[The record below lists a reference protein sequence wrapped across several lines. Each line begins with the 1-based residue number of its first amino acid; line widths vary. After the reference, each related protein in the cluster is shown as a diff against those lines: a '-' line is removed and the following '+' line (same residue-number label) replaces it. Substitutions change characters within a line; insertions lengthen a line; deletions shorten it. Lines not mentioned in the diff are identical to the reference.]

1 MNTNLPFLLLRARPK
16 AESRDRFAEW
26 FGDTHLRDVRRIPG
40 IVGIQRG
47 RTAGGVLLGVYTF
60 GSAEVVQ
67 AGLSSP
73 EAAYARGT
81 WEQWASELEELLIEM
96 WAPISGIPAFES
108 IN

>member
-1 MNTNLPFLLLRARPK
+1 MNNDVPFLLLRARTKGADPSGFD
-16 AESRDRFAEW
+16 AW
-26 FGDTHLRDVRRIPG
+26 FYQVHLRDVRQIPG
-40 IVGIQRG
+40 IVTARGG
-47 RTAGGVLLGVYTF
+47 RTAGGTYLGMYTLADASVVRSVLD
-60 GSAEVVQ
+60 
-67 AGLSSP
+67 SP